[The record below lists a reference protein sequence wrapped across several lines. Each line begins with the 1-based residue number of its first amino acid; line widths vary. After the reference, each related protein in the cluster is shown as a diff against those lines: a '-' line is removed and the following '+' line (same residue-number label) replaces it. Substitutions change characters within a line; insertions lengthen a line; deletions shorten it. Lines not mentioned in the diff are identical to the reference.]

1 MSLFKQILE
10 SRGARI
16 AGLIGLLAA
25 IAKLFDYA
33 FPEIVRWVAITSL
46 VLVGLYF
53 IIIILQALVR
63 NFFSKLDQRFAKQ
76 LAPVAESVSDFEDAV
91 SALESRVNQQ
101 LAAVVPKVDDIL
113 RKLESWSSQIPVD
126 QLELKQADEQVYVWL
141 AERYGWAHGALSVE
155 CTIEEDGSASIRRRV
170 QVEAYSEIS
179 QLDTFLLI
187 PESSPD
193 GEEERIIEP
202 ERVRSLTPGRDI
214 SSRRPSEPARELSMI
229 LLAIYPPLQDGES
242 LMYELEEHTSPGLYA
257 INPGE
262 EELSQ
267 RKTPYDYFGWHISSP
282 TRRLSLKVYFPA
294 GFKPY
299 FYETEVRY
307 TIVATGLASEGRQQK
322 EEDRLEKPSLVGP
335 EANRYVLKLDV
346 DHPMTGFV
354 YIIRWWPDFLRPELK
369 DGQPSDLTA
378 IITEHERRLVKM
390 LGTHERNLEYLE
402 ETNVKYGIRVPLDV
416 LHSIE
421 HEQAEITRLRQKL
434 AELGKRIR

>member
-1 MSLFKQILE
+1 MT
-10 SRGARI
+10 RRADW
-16 AGLIGLLAA
+16 LIPLLMLALVAAEVVIVITEIEIGWLYLVPVGILAA
-25 IAKLFDYA
+25 LS
-33 FPEIVRWVAITSL
+33 V
-46 VLVGLYF
+46 YF
-53 IIIILQALVR
+53 VIRIGIGPPR
-63 NFFSKLDQRFAKQ
+63 P
-76 LAPVAESVSDFEDAV
+76 LAPAP
-91 SALESRVNQQ
+91 RVG
-101 LAAVVPKVDDIL
+101 V
-113 RKLESWSSQIPVD
+113 
-126 QLELKQADEQVYVWL
+126 ADEQAYTWQ
-141 AERYGWAHGALSVE
+141 AWRYGVGHGALSVE

-202 ERVRSLTPGRDI
+202 ERVRSLTSGRDI

-346 DHPMTGFV
+346 DYPMPGFV
-354 YIIRWWPDFLRPELK
+354 YIIRWWPDFLRPEVER
-369 DGQPSDLTA
+369 GQLSDLQA
-378 IITEHERRLVKM
+378 IVTEHESKLVERL
-390 LGTHERNLEYLE
+390 GIHERNLEYLE
-402 ETNVKYGIRVPLDV
+402 EVKAKFGIGVPL
-416 LHSIE
+416 SIIHGIE
-421 HEQAEITRLRQKL
+421 DEQKEIARLRQ
-434 AELGKRIR
+434 ELGELDRNTP